1 MNNIK
6 LLDIANK
13 NVVRIQCDNI
23 IQNIMIPYQK
33 ISKGIS
39 FGSGFFISKNHILTN
54 HHVIEYAMNIYINIP
69 YLGKKQFN
77 AKLAC
82 YSIENDYAIIEIENY
97 NNSNKLFKIGDSHN
111 IQAGE
116 KLKVCGFPLGNINPN
131 LKIVDGVVSGWERN
145 KIQHDTNT
153 NPGMSGGLILN
164 SKNEAIGIHI
174 GVISGKG
181 WTNTAY
187 AIPIKVIN
195 VKNRINMLK
204 RNKKYPIIIK
214 NPVFGFKTQI
224 SHNELIRSIISDNKY
239 IKDGMGV
246 VVTNIFC
253 KFNTKMKP
261 GDILFKVKDHLV
273 DNYKDI
279 NFQYNK
285 ENKITYEFLTNY
297 NDIDNKYEIIYYSK
311 SSNKIIK
318 ETHEFKDKS
327 FYFKYQLNDVNF
339 INEQIQYINYG
350 GLVVTYLTNSH
361 FTSFNE
367 SKQLNLVYKLIK
379 YKNKSKLNTCNND
392 TKMNNVLIVTHV
404 YPSTLIYKNK
414 IINVGSVIKKV
425 NNKNVNTLNEYIKE
439 IKKSKKYAIITL
451 DNNKIDIMDL
461 HNVDKLNIVLSKL
474 YNYPLIKY

>member
-13 NVVRIQCDNI
+13 NVVRIQCENI

-33 ISKGIS
+33 ISKGTS

-69 YLGKKQFN
+69 NIGKKQFP

-82 YSIENDYAIIEIENY
+82 YSIENDYAILEIQNY
-97 NNSNKLFKIGDSHN
+97 NNTNKLFKIGNSHK

-153 NPGMSGGLILN
+153 NPGMSGGVILN

-195 VKNRINMLK
+195 INNRINMIK
-204 RNKKYPIIIK
+204 HNKNYPIIIK
-214 NPVFGFKTQI
+214 NPIFGFKTQI
-224 SHNELIRSIISDNKY
+224 SHNELIKSIIINKKH
-239 IKDGMGV
+239 IKDGMGI
-246 VVTNIFC
+246 VVTNIFS
-253 KFNTKMKP
+253 KFKTQMKS

-279 NFQYNK
+279 LFSCNK
-285 ENKITYEFLTNY
+285 ENKITYEYLTNY
-297 NDIDNKYEIIYYSK
+297 NDTDDKYEIIFYSK
-311 SSNKIIK
+311 KLNKILK
-318 ETHEFKDKS
+318 EKHEFKDKS
-327 FYFKYQLNDVNF
+327 YYFTHEISDINFLNEKIAYV
-339 INEQIQYINYG
+339 NYG
-350 GLVVTYLTNSH
+350 GILVTKLSNSH
-361 FTSFNE
+361 FSIFNE
-367 SKQLNLVYKLIK
+367 ANQSNIVYKLLK
-379 YKNKSKLNTCNND
+379 YKNKSKLQDCKTDANN
-392 TKMNNVLIVTHV
+392 NNVLIVTHI
-404 YPSTLIYKNK
+404 YPSTSIYTNK
-414 IINVGSVIKKV
+414 IITVGSIIKKV
-425 NNKNVNTLNEYIKE
+425 NHKNVYTLTDYIKE
-439 IKKSKKYAIITL
+439 LKNSKKYAIITL
-451 DNNKIDIMDL
+451 DNNKIDIIDME
-461 HNVDKLNIVLSKL
+461 NVDKLNIFLAQQ